1 MKHEKN
7 NHNYMK
13 LCYILLLILVQK
25 ELSHMPLGAVDGKD
39 KFAQSLR
46 TDKKM
51 FQSNEG
57 QI

>member
-1 MKHEKN
+1 
-7 NHNYMK
+7 MK

-25 ELSHMPLGAVDGKD
+25 ELSHMPLGAVDEKD

-46 TDKKM
+46 TDENM
-51 FQSNEG
+51 FQNNEG